1 MDDAPGIDRS
11 VGQCFT
17 SAASHRFIQGGAASS
32 SQKQEQRST
41 LPCATLC
48 VPVVDINDGGR
59 KFGVVQAV
67 RGVGKVPGGFSEAD
81 EEALAVFVSSSAF
94 VLKNWTMEVRAQV
107 LGSWGNTMRDVGRN
121 NGRWKGRHTPTH
133 DPSTN
138 DAPRR
143 RLDGAPFQL
152 KEPPPGVVWTR
163 DNYQLPA
170 EGELC
175 LTFAVTPRV
184 NRLEDVV
191 GVAMQTEILKLM
203 QARPALLG
211 YWDPFQGAFKTR
223 MRYAAC

>member
-107 LGSWGNTMRDVGRN
+107 LGSWGNTMRDVVRN
-121 NGRWKGRHTPTH
+121 
-133 DPSTN
+133 
-138 DAPRR
+138 
-143 RLDGAPFQL
+143 
-152 KEPPPGVVWTR
+152 KER
-163 DNYQLPA
+163 
-170 EGELC
+170 
-175 LTFAVTPRV
+175 
-184 NRLEDVV
+184 
-191 GVAMQTEILKLM
+191 
-203 QARPALLG
+203 
-211 YWDPFQGAFKTR
+211 
-223 MRYAAC
+223 